1 MTALARLPPRRIA
14 RRVALV
20 FLVVLALLGT
30 ALLATV
36 RTFKELSAAEQ
47 EAAALDMAKHTGHNV
62 AGLVREQYIHQ
73 AHTIIAWNRSHVTH
87 YQHAAEEAQHATQRL
102 LSLPLSPTERA
113 EAKQIAALVDRV
125 DLDFAQQILPA
136 IDAGNHE
143 RVGELHERTEQQ
155 VDRVVSLSEA
165 LNRKLEE
172 RAMEASAIEERLGRD
187 AAVLVIGC
195 FATAILGT
203 AAGWLVI
210 GQSILRRLSDLRAG
224 ALKLAGGNLDARVP
238 VRGTD
243 EVADLASTFN
253 EMAASLASKQEK
265 LLRAQR
271 LAAIGQVAAGVAHEI
286 NNPLG
291 VILGYVT
298 LLQRPQAPADGLR
311 IIEDEVRQCQRIVQ
325 GLLDLAKPAGNRR
338 DPIDLSE
345 LAREAVERLQ
355 DGGKLAQR
363 RVELPRVEL
372 QSFAAGDASALRQV
386 VSNLLQNAL
395 EATADDGAISVEAR
409 ELVDSIELQ
418 VRDDGPGM
426 TEETRR
432 KAFDPFFTTKAAGTG
447 LGLAISHAIV
457 TAHEGVLILASEPG
471 KGTQAIVRLPRYTPF
486 AGSTGAA

>member
-1 MTALARLPPRRIA
+1 MTASSSLPPRRIA

-36 RTFKELSAAEQ
+36 RTFRQLSVAEQ
-47 EAAALDMAKHTGHNV
+47 EAAALDFAKHTGHNV

-73 AHTIIAWNRSHVTH
+73 AHTIIAWDRSHVAH
-87 YQHAAEEAQHATQRL
+87 YQHAAEEAKQATLRL
-102 LSLPLSPTERA
+102 LAVPLIPSEQA
-113 EAKQIAALVDRV
+113 EAQQIAALVDRI
-125 DLDFAQQILPA
+125 DRDFAQQILPA
-136 IDAGNHE
+136 IDAGDHA
-143 RVGELHERTEQQ
+143 RVAELHEGTEQQ
-155 VDRVVSLSEA
+155 VDRVVRLSEA

-172 RAMEASAIEERLGRD
+172 RAMEASAVEERLGRD

-195 FATAILGT
+195 FALAIVVTG
-203 AAGWLVI
+203 AGWLVI
-210 GQSILRRLSDLRAG
+210 GQSILRRLSDLRAA
-224 ALKLAGGNLDARVP
+224 ALKLASGNLDVRVP

-253 EMAASLASKQEK
+253 DMAASLASKQES

-298 LLQRPQAPADGLR
+298 LLQRPQAPPDGLR

-338 DPIDLSE
+338 DPVDLTE
-345 LAREAVERLQ
+345 LARDAVERLQ
-355 DGGKLAQR
+355 EGGKLARR
-363 RVELPRVEL
+363 RVELPQLEL
-372 QSFAAGDASALRQV
+372 SSLAVGDASALRQV

-395 EATADDGAISVEAR
+395 EATADDGAIVVEAR
-409 ELVDSIELQ
+409 ESNDAVELQ
-418 VRDDGPGM
+418 VTDDGPGM
-426 TEETRR
+426 SEDTRR
-432 KAFDPFFTTKAAGTG
+432 KAFDPFFTTKATGTG

-457 TAHEGVLILASEPG
+457 AAHEGAITLTSEPG
-471 KGTQAIVRLPRYTPF
+471 KGTHAIVRLPRYTPVPER
-486 AGSTGAA
+486 AGGA